1 MLMVRNPAGVSFE
14 VLLDR
19 AMDIGW
25 ADAGGMAMSWR
36 SPRGRA
42 HGARYEPEGSGWVRT
57 FGGGLLTTCGLAS
70 TGAASTVDG
79 VHHGLHGRVGHLPA
93 EHVTWQLVE
102 DRGGLAVEVVGT
114 VVEAALGQPTL
125 CLRRTIL
132 ASCVEPTLR
141 ISDEVS
147 NESWT
152 PAGHMFR
159 HHLNLGYPLVGEG
172 SVVRSTATITGERDR
187 DGRPAESFPLALS
200 VADGAASERVL
211 YARTPAGEPT
221 GGVQVTSPDGT
232 ATMAIS
238 YGTDTFPMLVLWRDA
253 TAGVN
258 VLGIEPSTS
267 RDGGRAAAERD
278 GEVCRLEPGA
288 SRSYWTEVS
297 LRRDAV

>member
-1 MLMVRNPAGVSFE
+1 MVRNPAGISFE

-25 ADAGGMAMSWR
+25 ADARGMALSWR

-42 HGARYEPEGSGWVRT
+42 SGDRYEPAGAGWVRT
-57 FGGGLLTTCGLAS
+57 FGGGLLATCGLAS
-70 TGAASTVDG
+70 TGAPSTVDG

-93 EHVTWQLVE
+93 EHVTWRLVE
-102 DRGGLAVEVVGT
+102 DRGGPAVEVTGT

-125 CLRRTIL
+125 VLRRTIV

-141 ISDEVS
+141 ISDVVS

-159 HHLNLGYPLVGEG
+159 HHLNLGYPLVGEA
-172 SVVRSTATITGERDR
+172 SVVRSAAAVTGERDR
-187 DGRPAESFPLALS
+187 DGRPAESFPLVLS
-200 VADGAASERVL
+200 VAEGASAERVL
-211 YARTPAGEPT
+211 YAGMPAGEPT
-221 GGVQVTSPDGT
+221 GLVEVTSPDGS
-232 ATMAIS
+232 ATLAVT
-238 YGTDTFPMLVLWRDA
+238 YGTDTFPLLVVWRDA

-258 VLGIEPSTS
+258 VLGVEPSTS

-297 LRRDAV
+297 LRRDPA